1 MFQYE
6 LTVVSCIQGFLD
18 LKMVRWKRVLL
29 TRSIA
34 ILPTFIVAYAQGVQD
49 LSGMNNVLN
58 ALMSLQL
65 PFALLPLLSTTSS
78 KRIMGDF
85 RNGL

>member
-1 MFQYE
+1 
-6 LTVVSCIQGFLD
+6 
-18 LKMVRWKRVLL
+18 MVRWKRVLL

-34 ILPTFIVAYAQGVQD
+34 ILPTFAVAYAQGVQD
-49 LSGMNNVLN
+49 LSGMNDVLN

-65 PFALLPLLSTTSS
+65 PFAILPLLSATSS
-78 KRIMGDF
+78 KHIMGDF

>member
-1 MFQYE
+1 
-6 LTVVSCIQGFLD
+6 
-18 LKMVRWKRVLL
+18 MVRWKRVLL

-34 ILPTFIVAYAQGVQD
+34 ILPTFIVAYAKGVQD
-49 LSGMNNVLN
+49 LSDMNTVIN

-78 KRIMGDF
+78 KLIMGDF